1 MVCILQHFG
10 FEHTNFAM
18 DKHMKSLAEGMFF
31 YLATLA
37 INVFHVRDDAKM
49 IIVASTCKNPTWINI
64 IGEFCFYN
72 KKGEIYHCCVF
83 FKCVGR

>member
-1 MVCILQHFG
+1 
-10 FEHTNFAM
+10 
-18 DKHMKSLAEGMFF
+18 MKSLAEGMFF

-37 INVFHVRDDAKM
+37 INVFHVPDDAKM

-72 KKGEIYHCCVF
+72 KKGET
-83 FKCVGR
+83 